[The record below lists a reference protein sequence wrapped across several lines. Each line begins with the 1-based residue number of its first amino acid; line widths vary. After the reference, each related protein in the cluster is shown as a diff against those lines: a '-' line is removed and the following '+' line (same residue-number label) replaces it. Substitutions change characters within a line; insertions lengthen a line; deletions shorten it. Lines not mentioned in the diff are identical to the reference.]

1 MDVPMTVAQDPA
13 KSLRPGVR
21 LQEMIAANAANWAFR
36 LAQPLLAAAILIGL
50 WELGVEITKVSS
62 IILPAP
68 SLVIETSVK
77 FFPLMIEQASPT
89 FWAAI
94 WGILASAVLGIF
106 LGTLVSYSKTV
117 MDTIYPTVVFFQLI
131 PKVAL
136 APVFVLWFGKDIEAT
151 ILFSVFIAFFPV
163 LVATISGLRATGK
176 TYERM
181 GDSLMASRAQI
192 FLRIKFPFALPFI
205 FSGLRLGVTFGIIG
219 VILGEFVS
227 AERGLGYLIM
237 FAAENFETALLLS
250 SIVLLLGVGILIFAM
265 LLVIEALV
273 MSVYRVQ

>member
-1 MDVPMTVAQDPA
+1 MTVAPDPT

-21 LQEMIAANAANWAFR
+21 LQEMILANATDWALK
-36 LAQPLLAAAILIGL
+36 LAQPILAAAVLIGL
-50 WELGVEITKVSS
+50 WELGVHLTGVSAV
-62 IILPAP
+62 ILPAP
-68 SLVIETSVK
+68 SAVAQTSYE
-77 FFPLMIEQASPT
+77 FFSLMSQQASPT
-89 FWAAI
+89 FWAAV

-106 LGTLVSYSKTV
+106 LGTLVSYSKTI
-117 MDTIYPTVVFFQLI
+117 MDMIYPTIVFFQLI

-163 LVATISGLRATGK
+163 LVATISGLNATNP

-181 GDSLMASRAQI
+181 GNSLMASRLQI
-192 FLRIKFPFALPFI
+192 FMRIKFPFALPFI

-250 SIVLLLGVGILIFAM
+250 SIVLLLGVGIMLFAI
-265 LLVIEALV
+265 LLVVEAIV
-273 MSVYRVQ
+273 MAVYRVQ

>member
-1 MDVPMTVAQDPA
+1 MTVAQDPA
-13 KSLRPGVR
+13 NSLRPGVR
-21 LQEMIAANAANWAFR
+21 LLDFVITNAADWGLR
-36 LAQPLLAAAILIGL
+36 LLQPILAAAVLIGL
-50 WELGVEITKVSS
+50 WEIGVQVTGVSKV
-62 IILPAP
+62 ILPAP
-68 SLVIETSVK
+68 SLVAQTSFE
-77 FFPLMIEQASPT
+77 FFSLMIQQASPT
-89 FWAAI
+89 LWAAV

-106 LGTLVSYSKTV
+106 LGTLVSYSKTI
-117 MDTIYPTVVFFQLI
+117 MDMIYPTIVFFQLI

-136 APVFVLWFGKDIEAT
+136 APVFVLWFGKEIEAT

-163 LVATISGLRATGK
+163 LVATIAGLNATNP

-181 GDSLMASRAQI
+181 GRSLMASRLQI
-192 FLRIKFPFALPFI
+192 FMRIKFPFALPLI

-250 SIVLLLGVGILIFAM
+250 SIVLLLGVGILLFAIL
-265 LLVIEALV
+265 LLVEAIV
-273 MSVYRVQ
+273 MAIYRVQ

>member
-1 MDVPMTVAQDPA
+1 MTVAQDPA

-21 LQEMIAANAANWAFR
+21 LLDFVITNAADWSLR
-36 LAQPLLAAAILIGL
+36 LLQPILAAAVLIGI
-50 WELGVEITKVSS
+50 WEIGVQVTGVSKV
-62 IILPAP
+62 ILPAP
-68 SLVIETSVK
+68 SLVAQTSFE
-77 FFPLMIEQASPT
+77 FFSLMIQQASPT
-89 FWAAI
+89 LWAAV

-106 LGTLVSYSKTV
+106 LGTLVSYSKTI
-117 MDTIYPTVVFFQLI
+117 MDMIYPTIVFFQLI

-136 APVFVLWFGKDIEAT
+136 APVFVLWFGKEIEAT

-163 LVATISGLRATGK
+163 LVATIAGLNATNP

-181 GDSLMASRAQI
+181 GRSLMASRLQI
-192 FLRIKFPFALPFI
+192 FMRIKFPFALPLI

-250 SIVLLLGVGILIFAM
+250 SIVLLLGVGILLFAVL
-265 LLVIEALV
+265 LLVEAVV
-273 MSVYRVQ
+273 MAIYRVQ

>member
-1 MDVPMTVAQDPA
+1 MTVAQDPA

-21 LQEMIAANAANWAFR
+21 LQEYIVTNAADWSLR

-50 WELGVEITKVSS
+50 WELGVHLTGVSKV
-62 IILPAP
+62 ILPAP
-68 SLVIETSVK
+68 SVVASTSIE
-77 FFPLMIEQASPT
+77 FFSLMIQQASPT

-94 WGILASAVLGIF
+94 WGILASAVLGIA
-106 LGTLVSYSKTV
+106 LGMIVSYSKTI
-117 MDTIYPTVVFFQLI
+117 MDTIYPTIVFFQLI

-136 APVFVLWFGKDIEAT
+136 APVFVLWFGKEIEAT

-163 LVATISGLRATGK
+163 LVATISGLNATNP

-181 GDSLMASRAQI
+181 GHSLMASRMQI
-192 FLRIKFPFALPFI
+192 FLKIKFPFALPLI

-265 LLVIEALV
+265 LLIIEAIV

>member
-1 MDVPMTVAQDPA
+1 MTVAQDPA

-21 LQEMIAANAANWAFR
+21 LQEYFVSNAAEWSLR
-36 LAQPLLAAAILIGL
+36 LAQPLLAAAVMIGL
-50 WELGVEITKVSS
+50 WELGVHLTGVSKV
-62 IILPAP
+62 ILPAP
-68 SLVIETSVK
+68 SLVASTSVE
-77 FFPLMIEQASPT
+77 FFSLMIQQAGPT

-94 WGILASAVLGIF
+94 WGILASAVLGIL
-106 LGTLVSYSKTV
+106 LGTLVSYSKAI
-117 MDTIYPTVVFFQLI
+117 MDTIYPTIVFFQLI

-136 APVFVLWFGKDIEAT
+136 APVFVLWFGKEIEAT

-163 LVATISGLRATGK
+163 LVATIAGLNATNP

-181 GDSLMASRAQI
+181 GHSLMASRLQI
-192 FLRIKFPFALPFI
+192 FLKIKFPFALPLI

-250 SIVLLLGVGILIFAM
+250 SIVLLLGVGILIFAG
-265 LLVIEALV
+265 LLFIEAIV
-273 MSVYRVQ
+273 MSIYRVQ

>member
-1 MDVPMTVAQDPA
+1 MTVAQDPA
-13 KSLRPGVR
+13 NSLRPGVR
-21 LQEMIAANAANWAFR
+21 LLDFVITNAADCLR
-36 LAQPLLAAAILIGL
+36 LLQPILAAAVLIGL
-50 WELGVEITKVSS
+50 WEIGVQVTGVSKV
-62 IILPAP
+62 ILPAP
-68 SLVIETSVK
+68 SLVAQTSFE
-77 FFPLMIEQASPT
+77 FFSLMIQQASPT
-89 FWAAI
+89 LWAAV

-106 LGTLVSYSKTV
+106 LGTLVSYSKTI
-117 MDTIYPTVVFFQLI
+117 MDMIYPTIVFFQLI

-136 APVFVLWFGKDIEAT
+136 APVFVLWFGKEIEAT

-163 LVATISGLRATGK
+163 LVATIAGLNATNP

-181 GDSLMASRAQI
+181 GRSLMASRLQI
-192 FLRIKFPFALPFI
+192 FMRIKFPFALPLI

-250 SIVLLLGVGILIFAM
+250 SIVLLLGVGILLFAIL
-265 LLVIEALV
+265 LLVEAIV
-273 MSVYRVQ
+273 MAIYRVQ

>member
-1 MDVPMTVAQDPA
+1 MTVALDPT
-13 KSLRPGVR
+13 KSLRPGIR
-21 LQEMIAANAANWAFR
+21 FQEVVAANAVNWSLK
-36 LAQPLLAAAILIGL
+36 LAQPLLATAILIGL
-50 WELGVEITKVSS
+50 WELGVSLTGVSS
-62 IILPAP
+62 VILPAP
-68 SLVIETSVK
+68 SLVAETSFK

-89 FWAAI
+89 FWAAV
-94 WGILASAVLGIF
+94 WGILVSAVLGIF

-136 APVFVLWFGKDIEAT
+136 APVFVLWFGKEIEAT

-163 LVATISGLRATGK
+163 LVATISGLNATNK

-181 GDSLMASRAQI
+181 GYSFMASRIQV

-250 SIVLLLGVGILIFAM
+250 TILLLLGVGILIFAM

-273 MSVYRVQ
+273 MSVYKVQ

>member
-1 MDVPMTVAQDPA
+1 MTVAPDPT

-21 LQEMIAANAANWAFR
+21 LQEMILANATDWALK
-36 LAQPLLAAAILIGL
+36 LAQPILAAAVLIGL
-50 WELGVEITKVSS
+50 WELGVHLTGVSAV
-62 IILPAP
+62 ILPAP
-68 SLVIETSVK
+68 SAVAQTSYE
-77 FFPLMIEQASPT
+77 FFSLMSQQASPT
-89 FWAAI
+89 FWAAA

-106 LGTLVSYSKTV
+106 LGTLVSYSKTI
-117 MDTIYPTVVFFQLI
+117 MDMIYPTIVFFQLI

-163 LVATISGLRATGK
+163 LVATISGLNATNP

-181 GDSLMASRAQI
+181 GNSLMASRAQI
-192 FLRIKFPFALPFI
+192 FMRIKFPFALPFI

-219 VILGEFVS
+219 VILGEFMS

-250 SIVLLLGVGILIFAM
+250 SILLLLGVGIMLFAI
-265 LLVIEALV
+265 LLVVEAIV
-273 MSVYRVQ
+273 MAVYRVQ

>member
-1 MDVPMTVAQDPA
+1 MTVAQDPSN
-13 KSLRPGVR
+13 SLRPGVR
-21 LQEMIAANAANWAFR
+21 LQEFVVNNAADWSLR
-36 LAQPLLAAAILIGL
+36 LAQPLLAAAVLIGL
-50 WELGVEITKVSS
+50 WELGVHLTGVSAV
-62 IILPAP
+62 ILPPP
-68 SLVIETSVK
+68 SLVFSTSVN
-77 FFPLMIEQASPT
+77 FFSLMIQQASPT
-89 FWAAI
+89 FWAAV
-94 WGILASAVLGIF
+94 WGILASAVLGIA

-136 APVFVLWFGKDIEAT
+136 APVFVLWFGKEIEAT

-163 LVATISGLRATGK
+163 LVATISGLNATNK

-181 GDSLMASRAQI
+181 GYSFMASRMQV

-265 LLVIEALV
+265 LLVIEAIV
-273 MSVYRVQ
+273 MSIYRVQ

>member
-1 MDVPMTVAQDPA
+1 MTIALDPT
-13 KSLRPGVR
+13 KSLRPGIR
-21 LQEMIAANAANWAFR
+21 LQEFIAANATSWSLK

-50 WELGVEITKVSS
+50 WELGVNLTGVSS
-62 IILPAP
+62 VILPAP
-68 SLVIETSVK
+68 SLVAETSLK

-89 FWAAI
+89 FWAAV

-106 LGTLVSYSKTV
+106 LGTLVSYSKTI

-136 APVFVLWFGKDIEAT
+136 APVFVLWFGKEIEAT

-163 LVATISGLRATGK
+163 LVATISGLNATNK

-181 GDSLMASRAQI
+181 GYSFMASRMQV

-250 SIVLLLGVGILIFAM
+250 SILLLLGVGILIFAM
-265 LLVIEALV
+265 LLV
-273 MSVYRVQ
+273 MSVYKVQ

>member
-1 MDVPMTVAQDPA
+1 MTVALDPSN
-13 KSLRPGVR
+13 SLRPGVR
-21 LQEMIAANAANWAFR
+21 LLDFIVTNAADWSIR
-36 LAQPLLAAAILIGL
+36 LAQPSLAAAVLIGL
-50 WELGVEITKVSS
+50 WELGVHLTGVSKV
-62 IILPAP
+62 ILPAP
-68 SLVIETSVK
+68 SLVAATSFQ
-77 FFPLMIEQASPT
+77 FFSLMIEQAGPT
-89 FWAAI
+89 FWAAV
-94 WGILASAVLGIF
+94 WGILASAILGIA
-106 LGTLVSYSKTV
+106 LGTIVSYSKTV

-136 APVFVLWFGKDIEAT
+136 APVFVLWFGKEIEAT

-163 LVATISGLRATGK
+163 LVATISGLNATNK

-181 GDSLMASRAQI
+181 GYSFMASRLQV

-250 SIVLLLGVGILIFAM
+250 TILLLLGVGILIFAM

-273 MSVYRVQ
+273 MSVYKVQ